1 MGLARRWRES
11 SVVIEMGR
19 ARWLAMMT
27 MAAGVCAPCQ
37 ADFPPSPKWPT
48 ESRTRRL
55 PRCLCTALPSTIAT
69 SSPSFRNLNSGIAY
83 HVIGWST
90 HPRPLNR
97 HVHIALGHGCAAEVT
112 RCPSLHGQLLAYAIT
127 DMNETNSYR
136 RKPPCCAPVTPQSL
150 LNAIQPII
158 SHPRSPPTPYNN
170 RHNLYTCGRMRKQRI
185 CMSLQQEHYLVIGR
199 LLPSAI
205 TILSPQPSP
214 RPTPHRGDNATAP
227 SNGGSTMHVQFYWR
241 ISLTTRRA
249 SLDVINRR
257 CRSTTQQP
265 RETAIV
271 QSTRTYDG
279 AKMVPF
285 LFRAYDSLTHSPP
298 LLRAGSELLPLVNP
312 APYGPR
318 SVPHWST

>member
-1 MGLARRWRES
+1 
-11 SVVIEMGR
+11 
-19 ARWLAMMT
+19 MMT

-37 ADFPPSPKWPT
+37 ADFPPSPTWPT

-69 SSPSFRNLNSGIAY
+69 SRPSFRNLNSGIAY

-97 HVHIALGHGCAAEVT
+97 HVHIALGHGCAAEIT
-112 RCPSLHGQLLAYAIT
+112 RCPLGTSVSREGGMSPVALAYAIT

-136 RKPPCCAPVTPQSL
+136 RKPPCCAPVTPQRL

-170 RHNLYTCGRMRKQRI
+170 GHNLYMCGRVRERRI
-185 CMSLQQEHYLVIGR
+185 CVSLQQEHYLVMGR

-205 TILSPQPSP
+205 TTLSP
-214 RPTPHRGDNATAP
+214 RPTPHRGDDATAP
-227 SNGGSTMHVQFYWR
+227 SNDGSTMHVQFHWR

-249 SLDVINRR
+249 SLDVNNRR

-265 RETAIV
+265 REME
-271 QSTRTYDG
+271 R
-279 AKMVPF
+279 
-285 LFRAYDSLTHSPP
+285 
-298 LLRAGSELLPLVNP
+298 
-312 APYGPR
+312 
-318 SVPHWST
+318 